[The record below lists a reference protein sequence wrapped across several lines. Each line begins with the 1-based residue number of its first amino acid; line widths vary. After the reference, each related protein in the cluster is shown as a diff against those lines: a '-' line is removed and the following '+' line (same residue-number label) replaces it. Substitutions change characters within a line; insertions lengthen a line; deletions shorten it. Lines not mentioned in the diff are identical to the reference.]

1 MVKLIKIKGDASF
14 RTFFRKV
21 NVQQNSIIVSAK
33 KEKFQNLIVY
43 DAINKIL
50 RKNKVLAPNLYN
62 ENYRKNFIE
71 IEDFGNK
78 TILNEIKKKNKNKFN
93 YFYALTPKGI
103 SSKYSLTI
111 NFMKKKM
118 NEYDELRYELEN
130 KYEGK
135 SNIKSKENKIKK
147 IDYDL
152 L

>member
-1 MVKLIKIKGDASF
+1 VFIYFTVYSLNYIVQYMNIIDKMEEDYFLILRKIAKKSKQSQRQMAQELGFSLGKLNYCIKELQKKGLIKI
-14 RTFFRKV
+14 
-21 NVQQNSIIVSAK
+21 QN
-33 KEKFQNLIVY
+33 F
-43 DAINKIL
+43 
-50 RKNKVLAPNLYN
+50 
-62 ENYRKNFIE
+62 
-71 IEDFGNK
+71 
-78 TILNEIKKKNKNKFN
+78 KKNKNKFN